1 MNEIPFYIVDV
12 FAERKYE
19 GNQLAVVLNADAL
32 KDEEMQKIACEM
44 NYSETTFVGRG
55 SREKGYDVRIFTPR
69 TEIPFAGH
77 PVLGT
82 AYVIVQEIL
91 KEKASRVFLNLK
103 AGRVDVE
110 INYRNGKADVLW
122 MSQPEPV
129 FGEKIEIKTISE
141 VLGIDESHVD
151 SNFPVQEVSTGLPFI
166 IVPLRSLE
174 ALRKISLSSERYYS
188 LVENLEAKAILA
200 FSPETYS
207 PDRDLSVRVFA
218 PYYGVSEDP
227 ATGSANGCLAAYLS
241 KYRYLGSDH
250 VEVRAEQGYEVERP
264 SLLYLRAEEK
274 EGRIS
279 VRVGGRVV
287 MTARG
292 FLLRSD

>member
-19 GNQLAVVLNADAL
+19 GNQLAVVLNAGNL
-32 KDEEMQKIACEM
+32 SDEEKQKIACEM
-44 NYSETTFVGRG
+44 NYSETTFVGKG
-55 SREKGYDVRIFTPR
+55 SVEKGYNVRIFTPR

-77 PVLGT
+77 PVIGT

-91 KEKASRVFLNLK
+91 KEKVGKVFLNLK
-103 AGRVDVE
+103 VGRVDVE
-110 INYRNGKADVLW
+110 INYSNDKADILW

-129 FGEKIEIKTISE
+129 FGEKIEIETISE

-151 SNFPVQEVSTGLPFI
+151 SNYPVQEVSTGLPFI

-174 ALRKISLSSERYYS
+174 ALRKASVSSEKYYR
-188 LVENLEAKAILA
+188 LVEDLEAKAILI

-207 PDRDLSVRVFA
+207 PDNDLSVRVFA
-218 PYYGVSEDP
+218 PYYGVWEDP

-241 KYRYLGSDH
+241 KYKYLGSDY
-250 VEVRAEQGYEVERP
+250 VEVRVEQGYEIGRP
-264 SLLYLRAEEK
+264 SLLYLKAEKRDEK
-274 EGRIS
+274 IS
-279 VRVGGRVV
+279 VKVGGKVV
-287 MTARG
+287 ITAKG
-292 FLLRSD
+292 FLL